1 MEADGAGEP
10 RLTFSFSAL
19 QDARLLAL
27 HIEGAEKASV
37 LEKALSDTDEA
48 EMPIR
53 AVLNRAT
60 SPVEIYW
67 AP

>member
-1 MEADGAGEP
+1 SG
-10 RLTFSFSAL
+10 
-19 QDARLLAL
+19 
-27 HIEGAEKASV
+27 
-37 LEKALSDTDEA
+37 TDEN

-53 AVLNRAT
+53 AVLNRAV